1 MPIYVQHEVLG
12 QIPDVFNAEAIWQA
26 PGFSLFSRRT
36 LLRDLL
42 ERSPRELRG
51 RAATRCF
58 SHITLRLPQED
69 VDDDYHL
76 TRGNRAREL
85 AETLTALHQ
94 KDFGDLLGSDQV
106 RYGVA
111 GAEDLAPGQIEVC
124 FGHAVYLPAPDEK
137 ALFNVSVSRD
147 SAVWKPVC
155 AVYPNQRLALIGG
168 ADGVAGVA
176 APGWPFGDEGAVLLV
191 NDGPDSEPVLQ
202 IRPKDAFDCQ
212 FDAGLGAYA
221 IRSKRAAGERLLLK
235 ITRAAGAPRPA
246 QRAPAYTAAFA
257 PEAASIP
264 APLASTSASR
274 GPGSGSGFGSGA
286 RAGRPAVWQP
296 RGAAEASLAAGGR
309 SGGELTAGQLT
320 ERELRARELMA
331 DELTALPA
339 PAAALRPRFG
349 ESDATFAPGALQ
361 RLSLVALALP
371 RLSRYRSTGAVAL
384 EIPFTPT
391 LAIARSVQAERAIT
405 FVATE
410 DDDLYAVTPA
420 GRERITAPASFS
432 PTGARN
438 LRLQPAPAQMTER
451 YSALLTLAEACSQPL
466 IPGASAVFGRNA
478 AQTSALRPLDAPW
491 MLACAAAQESG
502 RPPPHGGRGRNA
514 AGTSSPDRIGLSR
527 TAFSFEP
534 AAGGLQVTRQSATQA
549 LYHLDDKL
557 QFVAAIAD
565 DKPYAIPPGHHIVA
579 GHYVLRF
586 EA

>member
-26 PGFSLFSRRT
+26 PGFSLFSRRP

-42 ERSPRELRG
+42 ERSPREQRG
-51 RAATRCF
+51 RSATRCF

-85 AETLTALHQ
+85 AETLASLHQ

-111 GAEDLAPGQIEVC
+111 GADDLAPGQIEVC
-124 FGHAVYLPAPDEK
+124 FGHAVYLPASDEK
-137 ALFNVSVSRD
+137 ALFNISASRD

-168 ADGVAGVA
+168 DEGAASVI
-176 APGWPFGDEGAVLLV
+176 APGWPFGDEGAILLV
-191 NDGPDSEPVLQ
+191 NDGPDAEPVVQ
-202 IRPKDAFDCQ
+202 VRPKDAFDCQ
-212 FDAGLGAYA
+212 FDANLGAYA
-221 IRSKRAAGERLLLK
+221 IRSKSARTERFLLK
-235 ITRAAGAPRPA
+235 IARAAGAPRPA
-246 QRAPAYTAAFA
+246 SRAPAPPATAA
-257 PEAASIP
+257 PI
-264 APLASTSASR
+264 LASASASVSAPALPR
-274 GPGSGSGFGSGA
+274 SASARPAAAAGLRPGPH
-286 RAGRPAVWQP
+286 AVWQA
-296 RGAAEASLAAGGR
+296 RGGPAQPTPAPA
-309 SGGELTAGQLT
+309 ELTAVPSP
-320 ERELRARELMA
+320 A
-331 DELTALPA
+331 TAPA
-339 PAAALRPRFG
+339 PRPRFG

-371 RLSRYRSTGAVAL
+371 RLSRYRSTGAIAL

-391 LAIARSVQAERAIT
+391 LGIARNAKAERAIT

-410 DDDLYAVTPA
+410 DDELYAVTPA

-432 PTGARN
+432 PTGIRA
-438 LRLQPAPAQMTER
+438 LRLQQAPLQMAER

-466 IPGASAVFGRNA
+466 IPGASTTFGRNVA
-478 AQTSALRPLDAPW
+478 PTAALRPLDAPW
-491 MLACAAAQESG
+491 MLACVPAEGERAE
-502 RPPPHGGRGRNA
+502 
-514 AGTSSPDRIGLSR
+514 SSPDRIGLSR
-527 TAFSFEP
+527 NAFAFE
-534 AAGGLQVTRQSATQA
+534 AAQAGLQVTRQSATQA

-557 QFVAAIAD
+557 EFVAAIAD